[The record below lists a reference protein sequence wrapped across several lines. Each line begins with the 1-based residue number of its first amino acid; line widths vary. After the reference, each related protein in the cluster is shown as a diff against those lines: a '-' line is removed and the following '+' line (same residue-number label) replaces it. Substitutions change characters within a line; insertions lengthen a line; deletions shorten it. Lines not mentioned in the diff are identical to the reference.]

1 MSNPWQLYEAYYS
14 SALNKNPE
22 LKDKKLTVFKPV
34 PGADKNL
41 VLNCL
46 KFVKRL
52 KLPGLCKV
60 VDVID
65 DRAESSLDS
74 VLIVTEFV
82 RPVSSALD
90 EDRIGYNGLLLG
102 VFDLFQLMNVVD
114 SKFVLGTIC
123 PQNLYF
129 NELGEWCFFGLDCC
143 VEREQLKTSA
153 FGTEFES
160 NLKTWCTQSGVHLNE
175 RELTNGDYMTL
186 DRISL
191 GLLIKDLLN
200 TMLPRDWEMPINSL
214 ANNGRVSVER
224 VFKQIKSS
232 STFKNS
238 VLLSLYEESKELK
251 ITTPKDRIRLVK
263 SLAKYF
269 LLDDDNNNN
278 LNVIN
283 ELTPGIIRNLIVT
296 ELCCPSLEYMLQESV
311 SNMQLYHSD
320 IVLSLTLMLTLLT
333 ADRHCLDI
341 PVGNVVSE
349 LMFKLFKVSDRQ
361 IRFTLLLFLPKI
373 FDPEVGPKG
382 IFPNNSFRDRIFPF
396 FLQGFIDTDRSIRM
410 MTLKSIPKVVDH
422 LSDRQLNNEV
432 LRSIA
437 KTQVDGDKDIRT
449 ETILVVIKIA
459 GKLNKLNNRDNVL
472 ATIFTKS
479 LKDPN
484 IKTKLGALY
493 GLKECLDL
501 FSPEVIA
508 NKIMSVIAP
517 GLLDK
522 DKVIRVKAKELF
534 DIYVK
539 RLETEATTKYGD
551 DSTESGT
558 DVLVEEDYVEGEF
571 SKSAEIEMQE
581 LEVMIQEF
589 ARSLQITE
597 DVPEATEMVTGPD
610 MVAAASVPA
619 DSLGPSSREEIVADD
634 DDDADW
640 GAFDSFDSDVR
651 EPETKTKTVST
662 ETSRGIYTARRAATV
677 PFSGTKRAG
686 ILSGAK
692 KSSILASGSNTEK
705 HTKRLSILSK
715 NIQKHDTSNILSKTR
730 NVSDSTRGGTST
742 LERQK
747 PLGNAANSSKK
758 TQKEL
763 EESPGA
769 DDGDDD
775 FDAWD
780 EEW

>member
-34 PGADKNL
+34 PGADKDL

-65 DRAESSLDS
+65 ARAESSLDS

-82 RPVSSALD
+82 RPVSSVLD
-90 EDRIGYNGLLLG
+90 EGGIGYNGLLLG

-123 PQNLYF
+123 LQNLYF

-143 VEREQLKTSA
+143 VEREQLKMSA
-153 FGTEFES
+153 LGTEFER
-160 NLKTWCTQSGVHLNE
+160 NLKTWCTQSGVHINE
-175 RELTNGDYMTL
+175 RVLTSGDYATI

-191 GLLIKDLLN
+191 GLLIKELLN
-200 TMLPRDWEMPINSL
+200 ATLPRDWETPINSL

-224 VFKQIKSS
+224 VFKQIKGSK
-232 STFKNS
+232 TFKNS

-251 ITTPKDRIRLVK
+251 ITTPKDRIRLIR

-269 LLDDDNNNN
+269 LQDHDNDNN

-283 ELTPGIIRNLIVT
+283 ELTPGVVRNLIVT
-296 ELCCPSLEYMLQESV
+296 ELCCPGLDYMLQESV
-311 SNMQLYHSD
+311 SNMQLYHGD
-320 IVLSLTLMLTLLT
+320 IVLTLTLMLTLLT

-341 PVGNVVSE
+341 PVSNVVSE
-349 LMFKLFKVSDRQ
+349 LIFKLFKVSDRQ

-459 GKLNKLNNRDNVL
+459 GKLDKLNNRDNVL

-539 RLETEATTKYGD
+539 RLETEAAKKYGD
-551 DSTESGT
+551 DSTESGN
-558 DVLVEEDYVEGEF
+558 DVLVEENYVEDEF

-581 LEVMIQEF
+581 LEAMIQEF
-589 ARSLQITE
+589 ARSLQIAE
-597 DVPEATEMVTGPD
+597 DVPESLEPVTGPD
-610 MVAAASVPA
+610 MVAAAAAPA
-619 DSLGPSSREEIVADD
+619 NGLGPSSGEEIVAGE
-634 DDDADW
+634 DDADW
-640 GAFDSFDSDVR
+640 GAFDSFDSDMKET
-651 EPETKTKTVST
+651 EPKAKTVST
-662 ETSRGIYTARRAATV
+662 VTSMATHTARRTTAA
-677 PFSGTKRAG
+677 PSSGTKRAS

-692 KSSILASGSNTEK
+692 KSSILTSGGNTEM
-705 HTKRLSILSK
+705 HGKRLSILSR
-715 NIQKHDTSNILSKTR
+715 NMQKHDTSNILSKPR
-730 NVSDSTRGGTST
+730 NASGSTRGSSGI
-742 LERQK
+742 LQRQK
-747 PLGNAANSSKK
+747 PLSNTADSSMK
-758 TQKEL
+758 TQKGL